1 MFLNFFNSRF
11 FLVFFSPF
19 LLGASTVFSFQPF
32 NFNFINFLVV
42 PILFLITYYVQ
53 KKSRNTFRKKP
64 YLLNLFFIGYFFG
77 IGFFFTGVYWIS
89 HSLTFDESFKFL
101 IPVSIIGLP
110 IFLGIFFGIGN
121 LLVGP
126 FLSRNF
132 LSVILFSGSL
142 AFIDILRAK
151 LFTGFPWNIWAYSW
165 SWVPELLQGLSVINF
180 FTFNFFVI
188 LFYASPLLIIFKK
201 KYFKIFAL
209 FILIFFG
216 NFIYGSSVI
225 KKNNELVSDYDQS
238 KLLFVKS
245 VSPNLDLKYNLSE
258 SEIENNIKNLIRY
271 SEPEE
276 NKKTLFIWPEGAFSG
291 YSYDQIRQ
299 YGGLFQNSFSDNH
312 LILLGINTEEDSNN
326 EFKVYNSII
335 IVNKNFDIIYQ
346 YNKFKLV
353 PFGEFIPFENFI
365 NFLGLKK
372 ITQGQGSFSKG
383 ETNQLFNNEGLKLLP
398 LICYEII
405 FPEIVQENK
414 LSNLIINISQD
425 AWFGDSIGPYQHFS
439 KAIFRAIENNSFLVR
454 SANKGITAIIDNKG
468 VIKKTLQP
476 FEKGSIELNVQLINT
491 KKFDKKIDLIFLI
504 ILFTGVLVFSI
515 YKKNEK

>member
-1 MFLNFFNSRF
+1 MFLNFLNSRF
-11 FLVFFSPF
+11 FLVFFFPF

-32 NFNFINFLVV
+32 NFNFINFLVI

-110 IFLGIFFGIGN
+110 IFLGIFFGVGN

-165 SWVPELLQGLSVINF
+165 SWVPELLQGLSVLNF

-188 LFYASPLLIIFKK
+188 LFYASPLLIIFEK
-201 KYFKIFAL
+201 KYLKIFAL

-225 KKNNELVSDYDQS
+225 KKNNELVSNYDES
-238 KLLFVKS
+238 KLFYIKS
-245 VSPNLDLKYNLSE
+245 VSPNLDLKYNLTE
-258 SEIENNIKNLIRY
+258 TEIENNIKNLIRY

-276 NKKTLFIWPEGAFSG
+276 NKKTLFVWPEGAFSG

-299 YGGLFQNSFSDNH
+299 Y
-312 LILLGINTEEDSNN
+312 
-326 EFKVYNSII
+326 
-335 IVNKNFDIIYQ
+335 
-346 YNKFKLV
+346 
-353 PFGEFIPFENFI
+353 
-365 NFLGLKK
+365 
-372 ITQGQGSFSKG
+372 
-383 ETNQLFNNEGLKLLP
+383 
-398 LICYEII
+398 
-405 FPEIVQENK
+405 
-414 LSNLIINISQD
+414 
-425 AWFGDSIGPYQHFS
+425 A
-439 KAIFRAIENNSFLVR
+439 
-454 SANKGITAIIDNKG
+454 
-468 VIKKTLQP
+468 
-476 FEKGSIELNVQLINT
+476 
-491 KKFDKKIDLIFLI
+491 
-504 ILFTGVLVFSI
+504 
-515 YKKNEK
+515 

>member
-1 MFLNFFNSRF
+1 MFLNFLNSRF
-11 FLVFFSPF
+11 FLVFFFPF

-32 NFNFINFLVV
+32 NFNFINFLVI
-42 PILFLITYYVQ
+42 PILFLITHYVQ

-77 IGFFFTGVYWIS
+77 VGFFFTGVYWIS

-110 IFLGIFFGIGN
+110 IFLGIFFGVGN

-225 KKNNELVSDYDQS
+225 KNNNELVSNHDES
-238 KLLFVKS
+238 KLLYVKS
-245 VSPNLDLKYNLSE
+245 VSPNLDLKYNLTD

-276 NKKTLFIWPEGAFSG
+276 SKKTLFVWPEGAFSG

-312 LILLGINTEEDSNN
+312 LILLGVNTEEESNN
-326 EFKVYNSII
+326 EFKVYNSIV

-383 ETNQLFNNEGLKLLP
+383 EINQLFTNEDLKLLP

-468 VIKKTLQP
+468 VVKKTLQP
-476 FEKGSIELNVQLINT
+476 FEKGSIEFNVQLINT

>member
-1 MFLNFFNSRF
+1 
-11 FLVFFSPF
+11 
-19 LLGASTVFSFQPF
+19 
-32 NFNFINFLVV
+32 
-42 PILFLITYYVQ
+42 
-53 KKSRNTFRKKP
+53 
-64 YLLNLFFIGYFFG
+64 
-77 IGFFFTGVYWIS
+77 
-89 HSLTFDESFKFL
+89 
-101 IPVSIIGLP
+101 
-110 IFLGIFFGIGN
+110 
-121 LLVGP
+121 
-126 FLSRNF
+126 
-132 LSVILFSGSL
+132 
-142 AFIDILRAK
+142 
-151 LFTGFPWNIWAYSW
+151 
-165 SWVPELLQGLSVINF
+165 
-180 FTFNFFVI
+180 
-188 LFYASPLLIIFKK
+188 LIIFEK
-201 KYFKIFAL
+201 KYLKIFAL
-209 FILIFFG
+209 FMLIFLG
-216 NFIYGSSVI
+216 NFIYGSSII
-225 KKNNELVSDYDQS
+225 KKNNELVSNYDES

-245 VSPNLDLKYNLSE
+245 VSPNLDLKYNLTE

-276 NKKTLFIWPEGAFSG
+276 NKKTLFVWPEGAFSG

-312 LILLGINTEEDSNN
+312 LILFGINTEEESTN
-326 EFKVYNSII
+326 EFKVYNSIV

-383 ETNQLFNNEGLKLLP
+383 EINQLFTNEDLKLLP

-405 FPEIVQENK
+405 FPEIVKENK

-468 VIKKTLQP
+468 VVKKTLQP
-476 FEKGSIELNVQLINT
+476 FEKGSIEFNVQLINT

>member
-1 MFLNFFNSRF
+1 MFLNFLNSRF
-11 FLVFFSPF
+11 FLVFFFPF

-32 NFNFINFLVV
+32 NFNFINFLVI

-110 IFLGIFFGIGN
+110 IFLGIFFGVGN

-225 KKNNELVSDYDQS
+225 KKNNELVSNYDES
-238 KLLFVKS
+238 KLFYIKS
-245 VSPNLDLKYNLSE
+245 VSPNLDLKYNLTE
-258 SEIENNIKNLIRY
+258 TEIENNIKNLIRY

-276 NKKTLFIWPEGAFSG
+276 NKKTLFVWPEGAFSG

-312 LILLGINTEEDSNN
+312 LILLGVNTEEESNN
-326 EFKVYNSII
+326 EFKVYNSIV

-383 ETNQLFNNEGLKLLP
+383 EINQLFTNEDLKLLP

-405 FPEIVQENK
+405 FPEIVKENK

-468 VIKKTLQP
+468 VVKKTLQP
-476 FEKGSIELNVQLINT
+476 FEKGSIEFNVQLINT